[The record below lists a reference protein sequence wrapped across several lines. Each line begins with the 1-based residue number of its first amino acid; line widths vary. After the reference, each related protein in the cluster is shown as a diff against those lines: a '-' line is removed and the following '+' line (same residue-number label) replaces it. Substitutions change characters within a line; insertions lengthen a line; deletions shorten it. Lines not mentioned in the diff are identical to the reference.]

1 MSEYT
6 EDTDTRYRLTST
18 SMIHS
23 PGILKW
29 LRAMY
34 QTDPHRSILL
44 TASTFPT
51 LPMGTAIAYLAGSI
65 EVELEDSGETA
76 VLIQT
81 NGYAAAE
88 ATKALAY
95 RPEPSLPIREDFA
108 EDIGWDDVLKDC
120 SDLYEG
126 AEANE

>member
-18 SMIHS
+18 GMIHS
-23 PGILKW
+23 PG
-29 LRAMY
+29 
-34 QTDPHRSILL
+34 
-44 TASTFPT
+44 
-51 LPMGTAIAYLAGSI
+51 
-65 EVELEDSGETA
+65 
-76 VLIQT
+76 VL

-120 SDLYEG
+120 SDLYEV